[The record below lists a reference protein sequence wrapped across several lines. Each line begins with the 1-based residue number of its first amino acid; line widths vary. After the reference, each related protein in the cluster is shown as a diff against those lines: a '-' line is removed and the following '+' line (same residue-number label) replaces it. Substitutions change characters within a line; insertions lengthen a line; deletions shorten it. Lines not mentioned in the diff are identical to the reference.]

1 MDACSGKFK
10 QKATPKLSTNVYVDR
25 HRRGYVRVDRE
36 KSRERTGGCNG
47 LPGLHRE
54 LRALILGE
62 ASRDG
67 DLLERRGAAGGG
79 VAMRGLDHTA
89 RPEVAVVGGAHV
101 KAKVPFPSE
110 ALDPRIRGRTL
121 AVETD
126 EGRLLLRTAGVLDHE
141 LLDLHCTAGA
151 CIGREE
157 QRRDREEINV

>member
-1 MDACSGKFK
+1 M
-10 QKATPKLSTNVYVDR
+10 
-25 HRRGYVRVDRE
+25 
-36 KSRERTGGCNG
+36 
-47 LPGLHRE
+47 
-54 LRALILGE
+54 ILGE

-89 RPEVAVVGGAHV
+89 RLEVAVVGGVHMRD
-101 KAKVPFPSE
+101 KVPSLSE

-126 EGRLLLRTAGVLDHE
+126 DDLLRTAGVLDHE

-151 CIGREE
+151 CIKVARNM
-157 QRRDREEINV
+157 QRRDCEKR